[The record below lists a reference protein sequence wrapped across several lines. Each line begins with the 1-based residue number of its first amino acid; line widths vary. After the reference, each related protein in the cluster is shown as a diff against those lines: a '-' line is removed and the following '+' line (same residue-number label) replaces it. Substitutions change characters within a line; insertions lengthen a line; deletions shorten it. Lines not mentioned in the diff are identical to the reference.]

1 MDNTGSYS
9 TGPSLQLKPQSSL
22 PQCLYIPTVTHIY
35 GTGRQRFLT
44 FKTIIKMLCEY
55 NWSIPTYLFTSW
67 SNNKLWF
74 KVSNLFFLDRQLFL
88 TSISPFMQAWS
99 PSPFFSPR
107 RGWLLRAKRNLYYYF
122 KKQETTFSQIRINKR
137 ILCKDNKT
145 KVMEHSIS
153 TLIFTK
159 EIYF

>member
-1 MDNTGSYS
+1 
-9 TGPSLQLKPQSSL
+9 
-22 PQCLYIPTVTHIY
+22 
-35 GTGRQRFLT
+35 
-44 FKTIIKMLCEY
+44 MLCEY

-122 KKQETTFSQIRINKR
+122 KMQETTFSQTRINKR
-137 ILCKDNKT
+137 ILSKDNKP
-145 KVMEHSIS
+145 KVMEHSMS

-159 EIYF
+159 EIYFLNSYQICFTSHFFRLELVSLYDNLILWWKFGIQISIQYF

>member
-1 MDNTGSYS
+1 
-9 TGPSLQLKPQSSL
+9 
-22 PQCLYIPTVTHIY
+22 
-35 GTGRQRFLT
+35 
-44 FKTIIKMLCEY
+44 MLCEY
-55 NWSIPTYLFTSW
+55 NRGIPTYLFTSW

-74 KVSNLFFLDRQLFL
+74 KVSNLFFLERQLFL

-122 KKQETTFSQIRINKR
+122 KMQETTFSQTRIYKRTLSKENKA
-137 ILCKDNKT
+137 
-145 KVMEHSIS
+145 KVITEHSMS

-159 EIYF
+159 EIYFLNSYQSCFTGYFFRLELVSLHEDLILWQKFGSQVYIPYF

>member
-1 MDNTGSYS
+1 
-9 TGPSLQLKPQSSL
+9 
-22 PQCLYIPTVTHIY
+22 
-35 GTGRQRFLT
+35 
-44 FKTIIKMLCEY
+44 MLCEY

-122 KKQETTFSQIRINKR
+122 KMQETTFSQVSINKR

-153 TLIFTK
+153 TLMFTK
-159 EIYF
+159 EICFLNSYQSYFTSYFFRLKLVFLYDNLITKIWHSNIHSIFLS